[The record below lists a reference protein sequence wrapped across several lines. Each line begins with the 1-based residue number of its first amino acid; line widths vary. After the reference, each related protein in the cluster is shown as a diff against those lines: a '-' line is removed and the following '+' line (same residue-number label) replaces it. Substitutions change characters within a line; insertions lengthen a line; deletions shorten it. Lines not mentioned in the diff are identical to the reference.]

1 MSPRPRLDDD
11 RGSIALWYALVAI
24 AALVMSGLV
33 IDGGAA
39 LAARERAA
47 DLATQ
52 AARAGADALVPASL
66 RGQPGQLHAD
76 PAAAQLAV
84 TRLLAAAGATGSS
97 SVAGA
102 RVTVKVTVPKHT
114 VILSAVGVDDISQTA
129 TATATALYGGTTQGG
144 G

>member
-1 MSPRPRLDDD
+1 MRPRPRLDND
-11 RGSIALWYALVAI
+11 RGSIALWYAIVAI
-24 AALVMSGLV
+24 AALVMAGLV

-39 LAARERAA
+39 LGARERAA

-76 PAAAQLAV
+76 PAAAQQAV
-84 TRLLAAAGATGSS
+84 SRLLDAAGATGTS
-97 SVAGA
+97 SVAGDK
-102 RVTVKVTVPKHT
+102 VTVEVTVPKHT
-114 VILSAVGVDDISQTA
+114 VIMSAVGVDDISQTA

>member
-1 MSPRPRLDDD
+1 MSPRARLDDD
-11 RGSIALWYALVAI
+11 RGSIALWYAIVAI
-24 AALVMSGLV
+24 AALVMAGLV

-39 LAARERAA
+39 LGARERAA

-76 PAAAQLAV
+76 PAAAQQAV
-84 TRLLAAAGATGSS
+84 TRLLAAAGATGTS

-114 VILSAVGVDDISQTA
+114 VILSAVGVNDISQTA
-129 TATATALYGGTTQGG
+129 TATATALYGGTTQSGG
-144 G
+144 

>member
-1 MSPRPRLDDD
+1 MRPRPRLDDD
-11 RGSIALWYALVAI
+11 RGSIALWYAIVAI
-24 AALVMSGLV
+24 AALVMAGLV

-39 LAARERAA
+39 LGARERAA

-66 RGQPGQLHAD
+66 RGPPGQLHAD
-76 PAAAQLAV
+76 PAAAQQAV
-84 TRLLAAAGATGSS
+84 SRLLDAAGATGTS
-97 SVAGA
+97 SVAGGK
-102 RVTVKVTVPKHT
+102 VTVKVTVPKHT